1 MGSRLRVYIFI
12 VTAII
17 LSIGAY
23 VYITF
28 FMPSFEKVDL
38 NAYYGV
44 NGDRVAI
51 FYNDG
56 LQKTSAIKKAEEI
69 YIPADWASTILNDK
83 FYVDT
88 EENLLVYTLPE
99 EIIYM
104 DEDYDFE
111 GQRAFIKEE
120 GNVYISMDLISK
132 YTDIHT
138 REFLSED
145 IKKLYIYDMPRTF
158 IKAELKKKI
167 KLREADT
174 IKADIV
180 VDLEKEESIYIV
192 SQNLSAASLMEDSSW
207 VKVVSAEGD
216 TGYISSKV
224 LQKFEDIP
232 VDNSFVEPIYNSLS
246 LGEPVVLGW
255 QQVSNQDAN
264 KNLDGLLTN
273 AKGLNVIS
281 PTWFALSDNE
291 GNYTSYASKEY
302 VDKAHSMGIQVWAL
316 IDNLSDDVSSV
327 KLLKKSSLRKKL
339 IEKLIADAKE
349 YNIDGINLDFEG
361 LNEEAARYYLQFI
374 REISVYTRREGL
386 ILSVDVPNYAAYN
399 TFYKRDKQAEVAD
412 YIINMAYD
420 EHYVGSDM
428 GSVASIGFVKE
439 GVEKSLEEVPAHKF
453 INAIPVYT
461 RLWTKSGNNLSSRA
475 LGIEAGLQWI
485 EENNLKTVWQED
497 IGQYYAEM
505 LSGNESQHMW
515 LEDEK
520 SLKLKLE
527 LNKKYALAGVAV
539 WRLGLETPSVWDII
553 AEYK

>member
-439 GVEKSLEEVPAHKF
+439 GVEKSLEEVPAHKL